1 MLRSAY
7 SMAVEH
13 VGERVDRSNSDHPA
27 AADVLDQNVK
37 AALRA
42 STAAVRNQGAN
53 AAPQPL
59 FTNHKQHLGAARI
72 IGLPPAPT
80 RSAPAASFHAL
91 QEWEGY
97 VLSADT
103 TSFVARLVD
112 VTTRASHEEEEA
124 VIPRAELS
132 ESDNAKMRVGSI
144 FRWVIGYE
152 RARGGTKRR
161 VSQFVF
167 RDLPAITS
175 SDLRE
180 GEAWARKMARS
191 LNP

>member
-1 MLRSAY
+1 M
-7 SMAVEH
+7 
-13 VGERVDRSNSDHPA
+13 
-27 AADVLDQNVK
+27 
-37 AALRA
+37 
-42 STAAVRNQGAN
+42 RNQGAN
-53 AAPQPL
+53 AAPQQM
-59 FTNHKQHLGAARI
+59 FTSHKQHLGARI
-72 IGLPPAPT
+72 TDLPPA
-80 RSAPAASFHAL
+80 SAHSVPAASFHAL

-112 VTTRASHEEEEA
+112 VTIGASHEEEEA

-132 ESDNAKMRVGSI
+132 ESDDAKMRVGSI

-152 RARGGTKRR
+152 RTRGGTKRR
-161 VSQFVF
+161 VSQIVF

-175 SDLRE
+175 SDLQE
-180 GEAWARKMARS
+180 GEAWAQEMARS